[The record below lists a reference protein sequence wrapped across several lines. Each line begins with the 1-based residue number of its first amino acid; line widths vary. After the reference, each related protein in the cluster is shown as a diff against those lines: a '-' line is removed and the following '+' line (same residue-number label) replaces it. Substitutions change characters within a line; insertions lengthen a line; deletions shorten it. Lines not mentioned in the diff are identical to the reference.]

1 MDKSL
6 ISRPKK
12 RNSRQLY
19 FQLRLDCVFRFTLRF
34 HLLVPCLVPF
44 KVSPQRNAK
53 KFLAVRTSNR
63 KEVVALL
70 SCNRKEVVALLSCNR
85 KEIVVLLSCN
95 RKEVHAV
102 SRTQAQAT
110 RNQPHC
116 ITKSNCIKT
125 SLSHSVSSPV
135 LFFYCI
141 FNINLNSFAC
151 QQIMLSFFF
160 FLASSS
166 QTLLP

>member
-1 MDKSL
+1 MCLSL
-6 ISRPKK
+6 HFAFSLTCTLSRSFQSVTAKK
-12 RNSRQLY
+12 RKEVR
-19 FQLRLDCVFRFTLRF
+19 
-34 HLLVPCLVPF
+34 
-44 KVSPQRNAK
+44 
-53 KFLAVRTSNR
+53 AVRTSNR
-63 KEVVALL
+63 KEVLALL
-70 SCNRKEVVALLSCNR
+70 SCNRKEVLTLLSSKR
-85 KEIVVLLSCN
+85 KEFLALLSCN

-151 QQIMLSFFF
+151 Q
-160 FLASSS
+160 
-166 QTLLP
+166 